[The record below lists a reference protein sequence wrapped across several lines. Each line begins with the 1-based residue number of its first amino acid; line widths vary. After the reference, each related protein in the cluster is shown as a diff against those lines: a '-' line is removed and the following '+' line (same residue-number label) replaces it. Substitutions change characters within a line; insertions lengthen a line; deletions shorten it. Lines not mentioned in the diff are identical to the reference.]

1 MNSIKQIRKASL
13 FIFLMFYCM
22 NLIAIHSE
30 ITITD
35 TKSERE
41 IIVREEVLPE
51 QIITSKES
59 TKSKSELLWEASED
73 WAICKAVNISDA
85 NHHSFVGW
93 YVNDEAWAYFGETNI
108 PIWVYDIVDIDY
120 PSQDMTSDGMYMV
133 GAAGNTI
140 YEFEPSSGNPV
151 WSYSIA
157 VSETIYNIVISDNG
171 NTIFYVSGD
180 AFDHMNITSL
190 DIATSSENW
199 SYELPES
206 GYVWGFTL
214 SKNAER
220 LVILQYSWVTVYS
233 NDGIVLFQI
242 NPDTGSQTPPAIS
255 DDGSIFVIGDL
266 HGYMNV
272 YEYNVHTSTYEH
284 KWEYLFEWGAYYDW
298 VSALAIS
305 GDGSTIAGGSLQ
317 FEGGGSYSG
326 ELALFNFESNIPLW
340 VYLCTDDKIADIDMS
355 EDGSVIAAASWGPLG
370 DENNDFW
377 IFYKTSDIPVFEYNC
392 IGSTIALDL
401 SSDGIRCIA
410 GGKAVHCRVM
420 GHGGRLYYFEVTPI
434 TGIEEE
440 NNIYNN
446 YVLLQNYPNPFSSS
460 TTISFNLATKSHKK
474 ARIGIYNIKGQLVKT
489 LTPMTNDQCPMTIIW
504 NGKDENGKLL
514 SNGIYFYRLTF
525 DNKIIDTKKC
535 VILR

>member
-1 MNSIKQIRKASL
+1 
-13 FIFLMFYCM
+13 
-22 NLIAIHSE
+22 
-30 ITITD
+30 TD
-35 TKSERE
+35 TKNERE
-41 IIVREEVLPE
+41 IIVREEILPE

-59 TKSKSELLWEASED
+59 TTKPKSELLWEASEG

-93 YVNDEAWAYFGETNI
+93 YVNYEAWAYFGETNI

-392 IGSTIALDL
+392 VGSTIALDL

-420 GHGGRLYYFEVTPI
+420 GHGGKLYYFEVTPI
-434 TGIEEE
+434 IGIEDEE

-446 YVLLQNYPNPFSSS
+446 YVLLQNYPNPFSTS
-460 TTISFNLATKSHKK
+460 TTISFSATDLHRLTQIK
-474 ARIGIYNIKGQLVKT
+474 IYNIKGQLVKQ
-489 LTPMTNDQCPMTIIW
+489 LFPISIGINSQLSIDW
-504 NGKDENGKLL
+504 DGKDENGKQL
-514 SNGIYFYRLTF
+514 SNGIYFYSLKIGDR
-525 DNKIIDTKKC
+525 IIDTKKC